1 MPNNISELLSGIVG
15 ELRTIAR
22 SETVVGDPV
31 TVGERTVIPI
41 TRISVGFGVGGGEG
55 AQADKGT
62 GFGGGGGGGAVVE
75 PSVFLVMEP
84 GKVSVIPAKK
94 EGGLGAI
101 LHAAPEVFD
110 TIKKWTSRK
119 GEKSESGKDR
129 GKDVGASDSSDDS

>member
-1 MPNNISELLSGIVG
+1 MV
-15 ELRTIAR
+15 
-22 SETVVGDPV
+22 
-31 TVGERTVIPI
+31 PI

-55 AQADKGT
+55 SQSDKGT

-75 PSVFLVMEP
+75 PSVFLVLEP

-110 TIKKWTSRK
+110 TIKKWTARK
-119 GEKSESGKDR
+119 REESESDTT
-129 GKDVGASDSSDDS
+129 DSGNGS